1 MSSGN
6 KNLNKSSSFGMQ
18 SSLSMRMRS
27 ESTRFPNTS
36 VSSFHTKGDNVSEDI
51 ILLNTSFPDINER
64 PRSTSPPLSKSY
76 IDRTFKDKIPPKHLR
91 TKNQFERLSGGYDFM
106 ASSGVF
112 PDRGVVSH
120 PSSSCVRCSSHASV
134 CMSCV
139 EAIGEESLLFYR
151 TTRAQGAASLI
162 NKTLKTVG
170 MMTLFK
176 WVLFKTWYNG
186 FKLRRKIEGKMRF
199 VVLKSFNRSFCKKP
213 FEALKK
219 FAKENIIE
227 RMTKE
232 AEIQQFQIDKLNVQV
247 DKCAIEKENFDR
259 QLGDILE
266 KLNTKD
272 KLINSQKKEIDA
284 LDKELHKERNR
295 VIGLSS
301 LTESVSLLTN
311 IVNNLAN
318 NASVEI
324 KGNISKMKSRPSNFN
339 YSRIY
344 RDEEKLNVILAKN
357 LENVKNNTSK
367 NVEYDKIVMDWINEL
382 SDEAS
387 FLIDPVSK
395 IPVEPSLPGFDK
407 IKKIE
412 SLANGEQFC
421 RVIIV
426 LMYHLFKAP
435 PSHLKEN
442 PPKFLSS
449 KDLKD
454 IGLYLTKSTEEFIR
468 FLFFLLDHYLNVSDS
483 MLKAQEIS
491 FSKIAVGD
499 LNSIHS
505 FISILMMID
514 TPCGHSEDANQVAGQ
529 QSNFDLANN
538 ALGNSLNE
546 RKNMQ
551 YITEL
556 QKVWSQMK
564 DKEMISEI
572 PELAPEEI
580 IIEKEDEDDNPIPKE
595 VVNEENKED
604 DDESKEEEKKDE
616 KKDGEFDLGIYSE
629 LSSAV
634 DIFLRT
640 DGVKLSKVVLN
651 MGTSIL
657 QLSKL
662 KEEFEIIDI
671 DAQRGSRIATDVR
684 NHVLRKQLVKM

>member
-6 KNLNKSSSFGMQ
+6 KQLNKSSSLGMQ
-18 SSLSMRMRS
+18 TSLSMRMRS

-36 VSSFHTKGDNVSEDI
+36 VSSFHTKGDNVNEDI
-51 ILLNTSFPDINER
+51 ILLNTLFPDINER
-64 PRSTSPPLSKSY
+64 TRSISPPLSKSY
-76 IDRTFKDKIPPKHLR
+76 IDKTFKDKVPNKPLR

-112 PDRGVVSH
+112 PDRGIVSH

-134 CMSCV
+134 CMPCV

-162 NKTLKTVG
+162 NKTLKSVG

-186 FKLRRKIEGKMRF
+186 FQLRNMIAKKMRF

-227 RMTKE
+227 RMAKE
-232 AEIQQFQIDKLNVQV
+232 AEKQQFLIDKLNVQV
-247 DKCAIEKENFDR
+247 EKCSIEKENFDR
-259 QLGDILE
+259 QLTDVLD

-284 LDKELHKERNR
+284 LEKELHKERNR
-295 VIGLSS
+295 IIGLSS

-311 IVNNLAN
+311 IVNNLTN
-318 NASVEI
+318 KASLEI
-324 KGNISKMKSRPSNFN
+324 RNNISRMKNRPSNYNF
-339 YSRIY
+339 SRIY
-344 RDEEKLNVILAKN
+344 RDEDKINVILAKSLDN
-357 LENVKNNTSK
+357 IKNKIPRND
-367 NVEYDKIVMDWINEL
+367 EYNKIVMDWINEL

-387 FLIDPVSK
+387 FIIDPVSK
-395 IPVEPSLPGFDK
+395 LPIDPSLPGFDK
-407 IKKIE
+407 IKNIE
-412 SLANGEQFC
+412 KLASGEQFC

-426 LMYHLFKAP
+426 LIYRLFISP
-435 PSHLKEN
+435 PPYLKEN

-449 KDLKD
+449 NDLKN
-454 IGLYLTKSTEEFIR
+454 IGLHLSKSPGEFTRYLFY
-468 FLFFLLDHYLNVSDS
+468 LLDHYLNVSDS
-483 MLKAQEIS
+483 MLKTQGIG
-491 FSKIAVGD
+491 FSNIADGD
-499 LNSIHS
+499 LNCIHS
-505 FISILMMID
+505 FISLLMMID
-514 TPCGHSEDANQVAGQ
+514 TPSRHCEDANQVTGQ
-529 QSNFDLANN
+529 QSNYDLAS
-538 ALGNSLNE
+538 NSYDNFSNQ
-546 RKNMQ
+546 RKNMR
-551 YITEL
+551 YITGL
-556 QKVWSQMK
+556 QKIWSLMK
-564 DKEMISEI
+564 NKEMMTEI
-572 PELAPEEI
+572 PELEPDKI
-580 IIEKEDEDDNPIPKE
+580 IIEEDEDGNPIGKE
-595 VVNEENKED
+595 KNKKDGEGKEEENKEN
-604 DDESKEEEKKDE
+604 EEE
-616 KKDGEFDLGIYSE
+616 KKDGEFDLQLYSE

-662 KEEFEIIDI
+662 KEEFEVIDI
-671 DAQRGSRIATDVR
+671 DEQRGSRIANDVR
-684 NHVLRKQLVKM
+684 NHVFRNLCDKV